1 MLSAGAVA
9 GAAFAA
15 ADRTTTFYARHGKR
29 AMDLALAVPGTVLI
43 SPLLGGLALVVKTT
57 SGSPVFFRQERVG
70 KDGRV
75 FRIFKFRTMVV
86 GAVDKGAGIYLEEND
101 SRITWAGNWL
111 RATSLD
117 ELPQVFNVLRGEM
130 SLVGPRPNLPEIVA
144 RYGRR
149 YDRILKVKPG
159 MTCLVAVRGRNRL
172 RRSQMFAYDDEY
184 VRTMGLWQD
193 LRIIAETLPAVLLRR
208 GSTNDVSEEFLE
220 DVEPELVPQPAEM
233 PEPAE
238 APAPGPQTS
247 LAPASE
253 PSPTAAEPQ

>member
-1 MLSAGAVA
+1 VNGVPDADAVV

-15 ADRTTTFYARHGKR
+15 LDRTATFYARHGKR
-29 AMDLALAVPGTVLI
+29 VLDLALALPGTVAI
-43 SPLLGGLALVVKTT
+43 SPILGGLALIVRTT

-86 GAVDKGAGIYLEEND
+86 GAVDQGAGIYLEEND
-101 SRITWAGNWL
+101 TRITWAGDWL

-159 MTCLVAVRGRNRL
+159 MTCLVAIRGRNQL
-172 RRSQMFAYDDEY
+172 RRSQMFAYDEEY
-184 VRTMGLWQD
+184 VETMSLRQD
-193 LRIIAETLPAVLLRR
+193 LRIILETLPAVLFRR

-220 DVEPELVPQPAEM
+220 DVEPELTLVPP
-233 PEPAE
+233 PEPR
-238 APAPGPQTS
+238 
-247 LAPASE
+247 
-253 PSPTAAEPQ
+253 